1 MRMSLVVGQQG
12 GLGERVGDGELE
24 EVRVRLECC
33 VRVSGCSHV
42 LDTAG
47 HSLKKS
53 LYMRGKAMLGSCWK
67 DR

>member
-1 MRMSLVVGQQG
+1 MRVRLVVRQQG
-12 GLGERVGDGELE
+12 GLREGMSDGELE
-24 EVRVRLECC
+24 EVRVRLERC
-33 VRVSGCSHV
+33 VRVSGCSHA
-42 LDTAG
+42 LDTAE